1 MGNSE
6 SGVEPSHSHF
16 RFFSP
21 DNSKVASMMAAVL
34 KPSPDRARQNPV
46 FCLMAGMDSEMQ
58 RSKSTAFCLSCH
70 IMGPYGKSLHVDD
83 PAYLAA
89 AHCQNHRVSADLR
102 SNRDSRVAR
111 GGYLSAVVASA
122 GLRCVGGIRRRTHR
136 SGRSVFSLLAVS
148 G

>member
-34 KPSPDRARQNPV
+34 KQGPDRTCQNPV

-89 AHCQNHRVSADLR
+89 AHYQNHRVSADEACHTCHT
-102 SNRDSRVAR
+102 NYAMF
-111 GGYLSAVVASA
+111 GTFKAKMA
-122 GLRCVGGIRRRTHR
+122 
-136 SGRSVFSLLAVS
+136 
-148 G
+148 